1 MALIDVVK
9 CVVNDKELVY
19 KFPSDDL
26 RIGTQLVV
34 YSGQTAFFV
43 KGGKV
48 MDQFTSGTYTIKT
61 ENIPLLNKVINLPF
75 GKESPF
81 KAEVWFINNLA
92 ILDSKWGTPTPLQ
105 LEDPKYGVIVPV
117 RAFGQY
123 GIKVKDPKVFLKA
136 LVGNMTSFTTEK
148 VNGYF
153 KGKMMSK
160 FNSLLSTKIAHD
172 QISVLQINTHLLDMS
187 EYMQAELS
195 KDFDQYGIELESFSI
210 MSVNVPQDDPSY
222 QKLRQ
227 AIDKAAQLRI
237 VGRDVYQM
245 DRSFDVLDKAAA
257 NEGSAGSM
265 MNMGM
270 GLGMGINM
278 GNQMGAMAAQNMNTQ
293 MAPPPIPQ
301 MATYYL
307 AIGGQQQGPYDTNA
321 ICQYIQGGQLTRDTL
336 AWKQGMPAWSP
347 LGSLPEFANMFGAC
361 PPPLPTV
368 PPIN

>member
-9 CVVNDKELVY
+9 CEVNDRELVY
-19 KFPSDDL
+19 KFPSEDL

-48 MDQFTSGTYTIKT
+48 MDEFTSGTYTIKT
-61 ENIPLLNKVINLPF
+61 ENIPLLNKLINLPF

-105 LEDPKYGVIVPV
+105 LEDPKYGIIVPV

-123 GIKVKDPKVFLKA
+123 GLKVKESRVFLET

-148 VNGYF
+148 VSNYF

-160 FNSLLSTKIAHD
+160 FNTLLSTKIAND
-172 QISVLQINTHLLDMS
+172 QISILQINSHLSEMS
-187 EYMQAELS
+187 DYMQAELS
-195 KDFDQYGIELESFSI
+195 GYFETYGLELESFNI
-210 MSVNVPQDDPSY
+210 MSVNVPQEDPSFK
-222 QKLRQ
+222 KLRE

-257 NEGSAGSM
+257 NEGTAGGM

-270 GLGMGINM
+270 GLGLGVNM
-278 GNQMGAMAAQNMNTQ
+278 GNQMGAMAAQNISTQ
-293 MAPPPIPQ
+293 VAPPPLPQ
-301 MATYYL
+301 TASYYVAL
-307 AIGGQQQGPYDTNA
+307 GGQQQGPYDTNT

-336 AWKQGMPAWSP
+336 VWKQGMPAWSP
-347 LGSLPEFANMFGAC
+347 LGTLPEFVNMFGAC
-361 PPPLPTV
+361 PPPIP
-368 PPIN
+368 N